1 MERKSLERLIGEHVK
16 IVTKEPGDERTRVLT
31 GKVTDVD
38 LDEGFLMVET
48 RDGECCL
55 SVQAIVAIKPREQK
69 S

>member
-1 MERKSLERLIGEHVK
+1 MERKSLERLIGKHVK
-16 IVTKEPGDERTRVLT
+16 IVTKEPGDERTRMLT

-55 SVQAIVAIKPREQK
+55 SVQVIIAIKPREQK

>member
-1 MERKSLERLIGEHVK
+1 VK
-16 IVTKEPGDERTRVLT
+16 IVTKEPSDERIRVLT

-55 SVQAIVAIKPREQK
+55 SVRVIVAIKPREQK